1 MTWPNSSTCEFTGL
15 PRRTGDKGNAS
26 NISVIAYHPAL
37 YPHLKAQL
45 TAERFKAFYAGV
57 VKGKVARFEVDGL
70 AALNFVAEG
79 ALGGDVSRS
88 LCLDNYGKSLS
99 AAILGFQ
106 LDIPDELQVYFEGYA
121 IQ

>member
-1 MTWPNSSTCEFTGL
+1 M
-15 PRRTGDKGNAS
+15 
-26 NISVIAYHPAL
+26 
-37 YPHLKAQL
+37 
-45 TAERFKAFYAGV
+45 

-106 LDIPDELQVYFEGYA
+106 LDIPDELQVYFKGYA